1 MFGLLWTSDFILRR
15 LEKAKKK
22 MKKKTICNVI
32 MLLS

>member
-15 LEKAKKK
+15 LEKAKKNEE
-22 MKKKTICNVI
+22 KTVCNAI